1 MYMHPVVSSNLQS
14 VGYES
19 GNLYIR
25 FLKGGLYEYFNV
37 PQHIYAG
44 LMQASSHGE
53 YFAQNIKNTY
63 RYARIGQS

>member
-37 PQHIYAG
+37 PQHIYEG

-63 RYARIGQS
+63 RYARIG